1 MDLKVSNGPGLGD
14 ERTTSLLLLGFL
26 QSCPNSCFQRELEVL
41 GHEFSGHLFYDDELQ
56 TDGNRSSYFSVAAE
70 TDSERQEEAVR
81 EVARQLA
88 QIGDRLEGSIHPGM
102 VASLVSR
109 FSVRS
114 LSEEDRRQCLMDA
127 LEQLMR
133 TCPADVDHEK
143 TQLLLTMLLAKKIAD
158 HSPALLRD
166 VFRTTVTFI
175 NQNLLASVRNLVR
188 SLLLSRSRRW
198 TEWTTQQK
206 RDCEDAR
213 WCQRCGCCLHG
224 HGVSATDPGSEKTA
238 RDDHRVSPHHQ
249 KPGAV

>member
-114 LSEEDRRQCLMDA
+114 LSEEDRRQCLTDA

-188 SLLLSRSRRW
+188 SVRPS
-198 TEWTTQQK
+198 
-206 RDCEDAR
+206 
-213 WCQRCGCCLHG
+213 GG
-224 HGVSATDPGSEKTA
+224 
-238 RDDHRVSPHHQ
+238 
-249 KPGAV
+249 